1 MFLLVLF
8 MATAAFSQQKK
19 VTLSL
24 KNVTVKTALEAL
36 KAQSGLSYWI
46 NANDVDMQK
55 VISVNLKSK
64 TVEGALKAIL
74 QGQDVRYQLSGDHIV
89 ISKATRVV
97 EPKQEK
103 AAPSGEMRQLTGKVT
118 DEKGQALPGVTVV
131 IQGTTKGTISDAN
144 GNYSLQN
151 VSPNET
157 LEFSFVG
164 MVSQEIKVANQH
176 YINVN
181 MNEEVIGLNEI
192 VAVGYQ
198 TEKKADLTGAVSVV
212 NVAPLAE
219 ASASNPMQDLQGKIA
234 GVNITNDGS
243 PSGGTVIRIRG
254 IGTLNDNDPLYV
266 IDGVPTMNGLQVLNP
281 NDIESI
287 QVLKDAASA
296 SIYGSRAANGVIIV
310 TTKKATQGQ
319 LKVSANVKTTY
330 EWYGDIEPVL
340 NAQQYGLAMYTA
352 DVNDGIDPN
361 TNSYSYHFN
370 WNGNY
375 ATPVLNSQSI
385 VNYPAN
391 VVPANTNWFKAISQL
406 STNTDYNVSVANGS
420 DKGHSMFFLDYMDNN
435 GIIKTTN
442 LKRFTGR
449 LNTDYNLLNNKLVIG
464 ENLSM
469 NTTTEVDDAE
479 GSEGYA
485 FLALPIVPIHTT
497 DGGWGGPW
505 GGMND
510 RQNPVRLLTDNVQN
524 RPENLYVFGNMYA
537 DLEIIKDLHL
547 KTSFGIDYNSYDYRD
562 MQLAYVS
569 GFLNNPNNSV
579 QNNHS
584 TSDKWTWSNTL
595 SYKFNKGKHS
605 LDALLG
611 TEAYEETDQNFWAN
625 ALGFASSDPNYM
637 YLDAATGV
645 KNLGGNAATNT
656 LLSYFG
662 KVDYVFDNKY
672 LASATVRYD
681 GSSKFGTNNQF
692 GTFPAFSLGWRI
704 NDEKFMKDFTKLSDL
719 KLRASWGETG
729 NQNIANGATVTEYA
743 TNYTGGDPTWGTA
756 YGTAYD
762 LEGAK
767 SGNLP
772 SGFVKTQIGNPNLK
786 WETTTQTNIGL
797 DFGFFNQALSGSF
810 DYYVKD
816 TKNILVEPPYIGAL
830 GEGGYEWLNGAGMQN
845 KGMEFSIS
853 YTGKIGHI
861 KYDVSGNISGYRN
874 KVTYLPESVI
884 NNYGG
889 NGTTETIL
897 GHPIG
902 SLFGYVAQGLFT
914 STTQWANAPTQPN
927 LNASNC
933 LGRIRYKDINGDGKI
948 DTNDQAWIFNPT
960 PSFSYGINIKLG
972 YKDFDM
978 TLYFQG
984 LGKTQIE
991 NNLKVGTDFWSID
1004 DTGSNKGSRL
1014 LGAWSPTNPNS
1025 TIPALA
1031 ATDFNDEARF
1041 STYYIEDGAYLKLR
1055 NVEIGYNL
1063 PKTLAEKFHVSNL
1076 RLYVAG
1082 QNLLHIYAKSFTGQD
1097 PEDTSYGYPI
1107 PEQVTG
1113 GLSVS
1118 F

>member
-1 MFLLVLF
+1 MKRKRD
-8 MATAAFSQQKK
+8 FSSNVWRK
-19 VTLSL
+19 LSL
-24 KNVTVKTALEAL
+24 LTLLCVLSFALFAQTKTISGVVTSSDDGSTLV
-36 KAQSGLSYWI
+36 
-46 NANDVDMQK
+46 
-55 VISVNLKSK
+55 
-64 TVEGALKAIL
+64 
-74 QGQDVRYQLSGDHIV
+74 
-89 ISKATRVV
+89 
-97 EPKQEK
+97 
-103 AAPSGEMRQLTGKVT
+103 
-118 DEKGQALPGVTVV
+118 GVTVIV
-131 IQGTTKGTISDAN
+131 KGTTTGTVTDINGKYSVPVKSNDATLVFSMI
-144 GNYSLQN
+144 GMKRVEKQATG
-151 VSPNET
+151 VS
-157 LEFSFVG
+157 
-164 MVSQEIKVANQH
+164 I
-176 YINVN
+176 INVKL
-181 MNEEVIGLNEI
+181 EPETQQLQQV
-192 VAVGYQ
+192 VVTGYSSQ
-198 TEKKADLTGAVSVV
+198 KKADLTGAVSVV
-212 NVAPLAE
+212 NVGPLAE

-234 GVNITNDGS
+234 GVDITNDGS
-243 PSGGTVIRIRG
+243 PGGGTVIRIRG

-310 TTKKATQGQ
+310 TTKKAKQGQ
-319 LKVSANVKTTY
+319 LKISANVKTTY
-330 EWYGDIEPVL
+330 SWYGDVEPVL
-340 NAQQYGLAMYTA
+340 NAQQYGLAMFTA
-352 DVNDGIDPN
+352 DVNGGTDPN
-361 TNSYSYHFN
+361 TNSVSYHFN
-370 WNGNY
+370 WNGDFAN
-375 ATPVLNSQSI
+375 PVLNSQSMLSSI
-385 VNYPAN
+385 QSSTNGYPTN
-391 VVPANTNWFKAISQL
+391 VIPANTQWFKAISRVAA
-406 STNTDYNVSVANGS
+406 NTDYNLSISNGS

-435 GIIKTTN
+435 GIVITTN
-442 LKRFTGR
+442 LKRITGR
-449 LNTDYNLLNNKLVIG
+449 INTDYNLLDNKLVIG

-469 NTTTEVDDAE
+469 NTTQEVDDQGTENMALQ
-479 GSEGYA
+479 A
-485 FLALPIVPIHTT
+485 LAVVPIHTT

-510 RQNPVRLLTDNVQN
+510 RQNPVRIMEMNQQN

-537 DLEIIKDLHL
+537 DLEVIKNLHL
-547 KTSFGIDYNSYDYRD
+547 KTSFGIDYNTYDFRN

-569 GFLNNPNNSV
+569 GFLNNTNNSV

-611 TEAYEETDQNFWAN
+611 TEAYEETDQNFWAS

-729 NQNIANGATVTEYA
+729 NQNIANGATATEYA
-743 TNYTGGDPTWGTA
+743 TNYTGGDPTWGIPN
-756 YGTAYD
+756 GTAYD
-762 LEGAK
+762 ITGAG
-767 SGNLP
+767 SGTLP
-772 SGFVKTQIGNPNLK
+772 SGFVKTQTGNSNLK

-810 DYYVKD
+810 DYYIKD
-816 TKNILVEPPYIGAL
+816 TKDILVEPPYIGAL

-853 YTGKIGHI
+853 YTGKIGPV
-861 KYDVSGNISGYRN
+861 KYEVSGNISGYRN
-874 KVTYLPESVI
+874 KVTYLPESVV

-889 NGTTETIL
+889 NGTTENIL

-902 SLFGYVAQGLFT
+902 SIFGYVAQGLFT

-933 LGRIRYKDINGDGKI
+933 LGRIRYADINGDGQI

-960 PSFSYGINIKLG
+960 PLFNYGFNIKLG

-984 LGKTQIE
+984 LGKTQIV
-991 NNLKVGTDFWSID
+991 NNLKYATDFWSVQE
-1004 DTGSNKGSRL
+1004 TGSNKGTRL
-1014 LGAWSPTNPNS
+1014 LDAWSPTNPNS

-1031 ATDFNDEARF
+1031 ETDYNNEARF

-1055 NVEIGYNL
+1055 NVEIGYTL

-1097 PEDTSYGYPI
+1097 PEDANYGYPI
-1107 PEQVTG
+1107 PSQVTG